1 LAAIAL
7 PSLLSQAN
15 KGKQA
20 EARQNV
26 GATVR
31 AEQAFMLEKGFLTT
45 SMVSLGLGLQTATV
59 NYTYV
64 LKGIGGTVAD
74 QFNAVAA
81 NGSPNVRAL
90 KAYVGIV
97 GAAEITQDGVT
108 EAAAIGFVCESQGIA
123 TANTASGTGD
133 VASQIAPPPAL
144 PADFAK
150 VACNADATD
159 GNAGKTAI
167 TPPTGAYK
175 SWKSLGR

>member
-1 LAAIAL
+1 
-7 PSLLSQAN
+7 LLSQAN

-31 AEQAFMLEKGFLTT
+31 AEQAFMLEKSFLTT

-64 LKGIGGTVAD
+64 LKGAGGNAAEQ
-74 QFNAVAA
+74 QFNAIAA

-108 EAAAIGFVCESQGIA
+108 EAAAIGFVCESQGLA
-123 TANTASGTGD
+123 TDNKPSGTGD
-133 VASQIAPPPAL
+133 VASMIGAPTDG

-150 VACNADATD
+150 LACNADATD
-159 GNAGKTAI
+159 GNTGKTAI
-167 TPPTGAYK
+167 TAPGGNYK
-175 SWKSLGR
+175 TWKSLGR